1 MNMHLNQNS
10 TKNNYQNN
18 IPNNNRSIFSAST
31 IESDV
36 CDNINNNV
44 NNNVNLNIK
53 EDCMSCS
60 NNKEQLVQAYKLA
73 CLNYKSSNL
82 NINGKTVSRK
92 DALDKMAAILDSINQ
107 SMSLKY

>member
-44 NNNVNLNIK
+44 NNSVNLNIK
-53 EDCMSCS
+53 EDCISCS

-82 NINGKTVSRK
+82 NMPIYMLALTVLYYSNKRCN
-92 DALDKMAAILDSINQ
+92 LLLCSN
-107 SMSLKY
+107 